1 MLKHFK
7 KIDSKGMSF
16 IELMAVIA
24 IILILATIFIG
35 SDPRPGKNLEIAAQ
49 QLANDLRLA
58 QNMAM
63 AAEKMGL
70 PPDEYIPCSYGIDLN
85 FASSSSSY
93 TLIEIYGGTATSTNC
108 TSTLSSYNIEKI
120 DLPAGI
126 EIATSSEITFSIP
139 LGRKSPIATTTIMLR
154 IANDPG
160 YLKNIIITAGGAI
173 YIE

>member
-70 PPDEYIPCSYGIDLN
+70 PPDEYIPCGYGIDFNL
-85 FASSSSSY
+85 ASLSY
-93 TLIEIYGGTATSTNC
+93 TLVENYGGTPPDITCPGTSRVAV
-108 TSTLSSYNIEKI
+108 EEI

-126 EIATSSEITFSIP
+126 EIATNSEITFSIP
-139 LGRKSPIATTTIMLR
+139 LGKKSPVATTTTIVLR
-154 IANDPG
+154 IINDPG
-160 YLKNIIITAGGAI
+160 YLKNVIITAGGSI
-173 YIE
+173 DIE

>member
-16 IELMAVIA
+16 IELMAVMF
-24 IILILATIFIG
+24 IILIFATFVILF
-35 SDPRPGKNLEIAAQ
+35 DPRPGKNLEIAAQ
-49 QLANDLRLA
+49 QLATDLRLV

-70 PPDEYIPCSYGIDLN
+70 PPGEYIPCSYGIYFN
-85 FASSSSSY
+85 FASPSY
-93 TLIEIYGGTATSTNC
+93 TLFEVYGGTAPDINC
-108 TSTLSSYNIEKI
+108 TSTLVSYNIEEI

-126 EIATSSEITFSIP
+126 EIATSSEITFSVP
-139 LGRKSPIATTTIMLR
+139 LGKKSPVATTTTIVLR

-160 YLKNIIITAGGAI
+160 YLKNVIITAGGSI
-173 YIE
+173 DIE